1 MKINLKGKILFVLIY
16 LIVSPA
22 ISSDKIK
29 IVSTI
34 PDLKNIAKLIG
45 GEKVETFSIA
55 KGFQNPHFVDPKPS
69 YILKL
74 AKADIFITVGL
85 DLELGWVPSLLNS
98 ARNSKVL
105 LGGAGYIDASVGV
118 DLLQIPTTV
127 DRSEGDIHIYGNPHY
142 WLNPLN
148 GKKIAQNIFSFLKKF
163 SPENEMYF
171 YKNLLKFNNEIDKK
185 LVKWLDIMKPFKGR
199 RIIAYHNEWPYFEES
214 FGLKIV
220 DFLEPKPGIPPSP
233 SQLAKIISIMK
244 NQNIKVIINSPYFQ
258 AESADLV
265 ARETDG
271 KVITLA
277 TSVEAF
283 PEIENY
289 YDLFDYNLEQL
300 VNALKN

>member
-199 RIIAYHNEWPYFEES
+199 SIIAYHNEWPYFEES